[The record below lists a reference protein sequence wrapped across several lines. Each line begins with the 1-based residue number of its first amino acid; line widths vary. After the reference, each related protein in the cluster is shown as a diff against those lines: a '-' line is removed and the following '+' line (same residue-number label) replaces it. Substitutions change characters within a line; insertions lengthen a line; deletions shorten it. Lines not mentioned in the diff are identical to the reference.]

1 MAGSIISLE
10 EGSTMTA
17 SFRSKFPDET
27 KAVYYSADVYNDLL
41 AQDGCVGIR
50 IYNAIDE
57 AGKMTNVLVGVD
69 ADGNDLYDL
78 NIFDRGLRTPPLKL
92 ANNPLNS

>member
-69 ADGNDLYDL
+69 ADGNDLFNGTL
-78 NIFDRGLRTPPLKL
+78 INRGILCPTHCSSK
-92 ANNPLNS
+92 NKLNS